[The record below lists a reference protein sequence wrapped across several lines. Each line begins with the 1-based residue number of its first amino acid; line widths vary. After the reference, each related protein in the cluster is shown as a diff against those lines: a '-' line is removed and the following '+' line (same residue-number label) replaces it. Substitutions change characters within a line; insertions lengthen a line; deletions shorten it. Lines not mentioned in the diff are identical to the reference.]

1 MQNRPANQHLEPWHN
16 PNAKPYIQLEN
27 ISKSFGPVNAVKN
40 LNLSIHQGELFSLLG
55 ASGCGKST
63 LLRILA
69 GFEQPTSG
77 RILIDGIDITSWP
90 AYKRPVNMMFQSYAL
105 FPHMTVYQNIAFGL
119 KQEHMHT
126 DEIDQ
131 RVRQVLDL
139 VQMGSFAER
148 RPNQLSGGQR
158 QRVALARSLVK
169 RPKLLLLDEPMAA
182 LDKKLREQTQFELV
196 NIQEKV
202 GITFILVTHDQEEA
216 MTMSTRMAIMEEGR
230 IRQTGVPHDI
240 YEFPNSR
247 YVAEFIG
254 TMNVFDG
261 IVIEDAPDHV
271 VIESPEAG
279 CQLQITHAGATPLGS
294 HVSVAIRPEKVM
306 ISTTPPDDE
315 TLENTL
321 PLLIA
326 LTDLVTHPVEGIDK
340 ENQEPNVKRRNT
352 AKGIVREIGYL
363 GDMSIYHIELES
375 GKRVQAAV
383 TNLLRLTERDVKWD
397 DEVYIYWRAENGII
411 LTG

>member
-1 MQNRPANQHLEPWHN
+1 MQNRPTHNQLELWQDPT
-16 PNAKPYIQLEN
+16 AKPYIQLEN
-27 ISKSFGPVNAVKN
+27 ISKSFGDVYAVKN
-40 LNLSIHQGELFSLLG
+40 LNLSIYRGELFSLLG
-55 ASGCGKST
+55 ASGCGKTT

-77 RILIDGIDITSWP
+77 RILIDGIDITHWP

-105 FPHMTVYQNIAFGL
+105 FPHMTVSQNIAFGL
-119 KQEHMHT
+119 KQERMEAS
-126 DEIDQ
+126 EITH
-131 RVRQVLDL
+131 RVHDVLDL
-139 VQMGSFAER
+139 VQMSSFGDR
-148 RPNQLSGGQR
+148 KPNQLSGGQK

-169 RPKLLLLDEPMAA
+169 QPKLLLLDEPMAA

-202 GITFILVTHDQEEA
+202 GITFVVVTHDQEEA

-230 IRQTGVPHDI
+230 IRQIGVPHDI

-254 TMNVFDG
+254 TMNVFNGVVVAD
-261 IVIEDAPDHV
+261 EPDHV
-271 VIESPEAG
+271 VIDAPEAG
-279 CQLQITHAGATPLGS
+279 GQLYITHTAAMPLGA
-294 HVSVAIRPEKVM
+294 HVSVAIRPEKIM
-306 ISTTPPDDE
+306 ISTIPPEDYQHE
-315 TLENTL
+315 TAQEESLE
-321 PLLIA
+321 IES
-326 LTDLVTHPVEGIDK
+326 VSDK
-340 ENQEPNVKRRNT
+340 TEDGEEPHLSESASKRNS

-375 GKRVQAAV
+375 GKRVQAAM
-383 TNLLRLTERDVKWD
+383 TNLLRLTDRDVKWD
-397 DEVYIYWRAENGII
+397 DEVYLYWRAENGIV

>member
-1 MQNRPANQHLEPWHN
+1 MQHRTGQNVLELWQDPT
-16 PNAKPYIQLEN
+16 AKPYIQLEN
-27 ISKSFGPVNAVKN
+27 ISKSFDNIHAVKN
-40 LNLSIHQGELFSLLG
+40 LNLSVYKGELFSLLG
-55 ASGCGKST
+55 ASGCGKTT

-69 GFEQPTSG
+69 GFENPTSG
-77 RILIDGIDITSWP
+77 RILIDGIDITNWP

-105 FPHMTVYQNIAFGL
+105 FPHMTVFQNIAFGL
-119 KQEHMHT
+119 KQERMEKS
-126 DEIDQ
+126 EIEQ
-131 RVRQVLDL
+131 RVFQVLEL
-139 VQMGSFAER
+139 VQMASFADR
-148 RPNQLSGGQR
+148 KPNQLSGGQK

-169 RPKLLLLDEPMAA
+169 QPKLVLLDEPMAA

-202 GITFILVTHDQEEA
+202 GVTFIVVTHDQEEA

-230 IRQTGVPHDI
+230 IRQIGVPHDI

-261 IVIEDAPDHV
+261 VVTADEPDHV
-271 VIESPEAG
+271 VIDAPEAG
-279 CQLQITHAGATPLGS
+279 GQLYITHTAAMPLGS
-294 HVSVAIRPEKVM
+294 HVSVAIRPEKIT
-306 ISTTPPDDE
+306 ISTIPPEEYPLQTFQEEELLDE
-315 TLENTL
+315 
-321 PLLIA
+321 
-326 LTDLVTHPVEGIDK
+326 LVEDTTQSEHQTEVPS
-340 ENQEPNVKRRNT
+340 KRNC

-375 GKRVQAAV
+375 GKRVQAAM
-383 TNLLRLTERDVKWD
+383 TNLLRLADRDVKWD
-397 DEVYIYWRAENGII
+397 DEVYLYWRPENGIV

>member
-1 MQNRPANQHLEPWHN
+1 MQNRRTNAQLELWQDPT
-16 PNAKPYIQLEN
+16 AKPYIQLEN
-27 ISKSFGPVNAVKN
+27 ISKSFGDIHAVKN
-40 LNLSIHQGELFSLLG
+40 LNLSIYRGELFSLLG
-55 ASGCGKST
+55 ASGCGKTT

-77 RILIDGIDITSWP
+77 RILIDGIDITHWP

-105 FPHMTVYQNIAFGL
+105 FPHMTVFQNIAFGL
-119 KQEHMHT
+119 KQEQMESS
-126 DEIDQ
+126 EIVQ
-131 RVRQVLDL
+131 RVHDVLDL
-139 VQMGSFAER
+139 VQMASFGDR
-148 RPNQLSGGQR
+148 KPNQLSGGQK

-169 RPKLLLLDEPMAA
+169 QPKLLLLDEPMAA

-202 GITFILVTHDQEEA
+202 GITFVVVTHDQEEA
-216 MTMSTRMAIMEEGR
+216 MTMSTRIAIMEEGR
-230 IRQTGVPHDI
+230 IRQIGVPHDI

-261 IVIEDAPDHV
+261 VVVADEPDHV
-271 VIESPEAG
+271 VIDAPDAG
-279 CQLQITHAGATPLGS
+279 GQLYITHTAAMPLGA
-294 HVSVAIRPEKVM
+294 HVSVAIRPEKIM
-306 ISTTPPDDE
+306 ISSIPPEEYYNEIVLDE
-315 TLENTL
+315 NNTNEIRTETVENSHA
-321 PLLIA
+321 IESSA
-326 LTDLVTHPVEGIDK
+326 
-340 ENQEPNVKRRNT
+340 KRNC

-375 GKRVQAAV
+375 GKRVQAAM
-383 TNLLRLTERDVKWD
+383 TNLLRLADRDVKWE
-397 DEVYIYWRAENGII
+397 DEVYLYWRAENGIV

>member
-1 MQNRPANQHLEPWHN
+1 MQNRQTNAQLELWQDPT
-16 PNAKPYIQLEN
+16 AKPYIQLEN
-27 ISKSFGPVNAVKN
+27 ISKSFGDIYAVKN
-40 LNLSIHQGELFSLLG
+40 LNLSIYRGELFSLLG
-55 ASGCGKST
+55 ASGCGKTT

-77 RILIDGIDITSWP
+77 RILIDGIDITQWP

-105 FPHMTVYQNIAFGL
+105 FPHMTVAQNIAFGL
-119 KQEHMHT
+119 KQERMEAC
-126 DEIDQ
+126 EIEH
-131 RVRQVLDL
+131 RVYQVLDL
-139 VQMGSFAER
+139 VQMASFADR
-148 RPNQLSGGQR
+148 KPNQLSGGQK

-169 RPKLLLLDEPMAA
+169 QPKLLLLDEPMAA

-202 GITFILVTHDQEEA
+202 GITFVVVTHDQEEA

-230 IRQTGVPHDI
+230 IRQIGVPHDI

-261 IVIEDAPDHV
+261 VVVADEPDHV
-271 VIESPEAG
+271 VIDAPDAG
-279 CQLQITHAGATPLGS
+279 GQLYITHTAAMPLGA
-294 HVSVAIRPEKVM
+294 HVSVAIRPEKIM
-306 ISTTPPDDE
+306 ISSIPPEEYRNEIIQDENSTTE
-315 TLENTL
+315 IRTE
-321 PLLIA
+321 IIEKSQS
-326 LTDLVTHPVEGIDK
+326 VE
-340 ENQEPNVKRRNT
+340 PSSKRNC

-375 GKRVQAAV
+375 GKRVQAAM
-383 TNLLRLTERDVKWD
+383 TNLLRLTDRDVKWD
-397 DEVYIYWRAENGII
+397 DEVYLYWRAENGIV

>member
-1 MQNRPANQHLEPWHN
+1 MQNRPTNKQLELWQDPT
-16 PNAKPYIQLEN
+16 AKPYIQLEN
-27 ISKSFGPVNAVKN
+27 ISKSFGNMHAVKN
-40 LNLSIHQGELFSLLG
+40 FNLSIYRGELFSLLG
-55 ASGCGKST
+55 ASGCGKTT

-77 RILIDGIDITSWP
+77 RILIDGIDITQWP

-105 FPHMTVYQNIAFGL
+105 FPHMTVAQNIAFGL
-119 KQEHMHT
+119 KQERMEAS
-126 DEIDQ
+126 EIEH
-131 RVRQVLDL
+131 RVYQVLDL
-139 VQMGSFAER
+139 VQMASFSDR
-148 RPNQLSGGQR
+148 KPNQLSGGQK

-169 RPKLLLLDEPMAA
+169 QPKLLLLDEPMAA

-202 GITFILVTHDQEEA
+202 GVTFVVVTHDQEEA

-230 IRQTGVPHDI
+230 IRQIGVPHDI

-261 IVIEDAPDHV
+261 VVVADEPDHV
-271 VIESPEAG
+271 VIDAPDAG
-279 CQLQITHAGATPLGS
+279 GQLYITHTAAMPLGA
-294 HVSVAIRPEKVM
+294 HVSVAIRPEKIM
-306 ISTTPPDDE
+306 ISSIPPEEYQNEIIQDENDTTE
-315 TLENTL
+315 IRTEIIEKSHN
-321 PLLIA
+321 
-326 LTDLVTHPVEGIDK
+326 VESSS
-340 ENQEPNVKRRNT
+340 KRNS

-375 GKRVQAAV
+375 GKRVQAAM
-383 TNLLRLTERDVKWD
+383 TNLLRLTDRDVKWD
-397 DEVYIYWRAENGII
+397 DEVYLYWRAENGIV
-411 LTG
+411 LMG

>member
-1 MQNRPANQHLEPWHN
+1 MQNRQTNAQLELWQDPT
-16 PNAKPYIQLEN
+16 AKPYIQLEN
-27 ISKSFGPVNAVKN
+27 ISKSFGDIYAVKN
-40 LNLSIHQGELFSLLG
+40 LNLSIYRGELFSLLG
-55 ASGCGKST
+55 ASGCGKTT

-77 RILIDGIDITSWP
+77 RILIDGIDITQWP

-105 FPHMTVYQNIAFGL
+105 FPHMTVAQNIAFGL
-119 KQEHMHT
+119 KQERMEAP
-126 DEIDQ
+126 EIEH
-131 RVRQVLDL
+131 RVYQVLDL
-139 VQMGSFAER
+139 VQMASFADR
-148 RPNQLSGGQR
+148 KPNQLSGGQK

-169 RPKLLLLDEPMAA
+169 QPKLLLLDEPMAA

-202 GITFILVTHDQEEA
+202 GVTFVVVTHDQEEA

-230 IRQTGVPHDI
+230 IRQIGVPHDI

-261 IVIEDAPDHV
+261 VVVADEPDHV
-271 VIESPEAG
+271 VIDAPDAG
-279 CQLQITHAGATPLGS
+279 GQLYITHTAAMPLGAQ
-294 HVSVAIRPEKVM
+294 VSVAIRPEKIM
-306 ISTTPPDDE
+306 ISSIPPE
-315 TLENTL
+315 EYQNEATQEENT
-321 PLLIA
+321 A
-326 LTDLVTHPVEGIDK
+326 VEDRPDILK
-340 ENQEPNVKRRNT
+340 VESSSKRNC

-375 GKRVQAAV
+375 GKRVQAAM
-383 TNLLRLTERDVKWD
+383 TNLLRLTDRDVKWD
-397 DEVYIYWRAENGII
+397 DEVYLYWRAENGIV
-411 LTG
+411 LMG

>member
-1 MQNRPANQHLEPWHN
+1 MQNRTLNNQLELWQDPT
-16 PNAKPYIQLEN
+16 AKPYIQLEN
-27 ISKSFGPVNAVKN
+27 ISKSFGNMHAVKN
-40 LNLSIHQGELFSLLG
+40 LNLSIYRGELFSLLG
-55 ASGCGKST
+55 ASGCGKTT

-77 RILIDGIDITSWP
+77 RILIDGIDITHWP

-105 FPHMTVYQNIAFGL
+105 FPHMTVAQNIAFGL
-119 KQEHMHT
+119 KQERM
-126 DEIDQ
+126 EISEIEH
-131 RVRQVLDL
+131 RVYQVLDL
-139 VQMGSFAER
+139 VQMASFADR
-148 RPNQLSGGQR
+148 KPNQLSGGQK

-169 RPKLLLLDEPMAA
+169 QPKLLLLDEPMAA

-202 GITFILVTHDQEEA
+202 GITFVVVTHDQEEA

-230 IRQTGVPHDI
+230 IRQIGVPHDI

-254 TMNVFDG
+254 TMNIFNGVVVAD
-261 IVIEDAPDHV
+261 EPDHV
-271 VIESPEAG
+271 VIDAPDAG
-279 CQLQITHAGATPLGS
+279 GQLYITHTAAMPLGAQ
-294 HVSVAIRPEKVM
+294 VSIAIRPEKIM
-306 ISTTPPDDE
+306 ISTVPPE
-315 TLENTL
+315 EYHNEITHVESNTIEIKMENIEKEPTAEPL
-321 PLLIA
+321 P
-326 LTDLVTHPVEGIDK
+326 
-340 ENQEPNVKRRNT
+340 KRNC

-375 GKRVQAAV
+375 GKRVQAAM
-383 TNLLRLTERDVKWD
+383 TNLLRLTDRDVKWD
-397 DEVYIYWRAENGII
+397 DEVYLYWRAENGIV